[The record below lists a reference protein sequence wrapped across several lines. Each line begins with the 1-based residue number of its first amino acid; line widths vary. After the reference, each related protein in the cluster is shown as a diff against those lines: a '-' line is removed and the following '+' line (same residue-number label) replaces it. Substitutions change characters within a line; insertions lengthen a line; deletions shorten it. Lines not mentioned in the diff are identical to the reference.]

1 MVRAFGQR
9 TAAQYIELVK
19 KNDSSLVTLDLTSNA
34 SFKMKAVENL
44 KELAAGLKTN
54 TVITQLV
61 LRECDV
67 NDEGAEA
74 LGEALA
80 ANHTIEQLDLQS
92 NRITTDGV
100 IALTLGLASNKG
112 VRSINLLDQAARFGD
127 DCVEAFI
134 DVFFTNITLNKI
146 MWQIESNRSW
156 ELSKQI
162 TRNVELQKRQQKG
175 EDITVLLPKALGGQG
190 GYARVQVSAG
200 AEQKDGPFKKRS
212 LSKIDMQLVGE
223 TKSEREINGKRQALG
238 DSKGEET
245 HSKTEEIQQPE
256 QKDAELSI
264 TGQAAAMDEEVHS
277 ERAEMQE
284 SEQKDAELSIV
295 GQTAAMDEE
304 AHSERAEM
312 QQPEQK
318 DAEISTTGQV
328 AVDKESHS
336 ETADGQQ
343 NEEKDVEPSVTGQD
357 PASELA
363 D

>member
-80 ANHTIEQLDLQS
+80 ENHTIEQLDLQS

-256 QKDAELSI
+256 QKDAELST
-264 TGQAAAMDEEVHS
+264 TGQAAA
-277 ERAEMQE
+277 
-284 SEQKDAELSIV
+284 L
-295 GQTAAMDEE
+295 DEE

-318 DAEISTTGQV
+318 DSEILTTGQV
-328 AVDKESHS
+328 AADKESHS
-336 ETADGQQ
+336 DTATQQ